1 MLLLVPILCIVLAII
16 GETGL
21 FGRAAERFRSD
32 EGSAIARVTLKRV
45 ADSERLEQDPDFNGE
60 NRGLLSRLL
69 GPARPPGDAVDLI
82 ALANTITIKRPERTY
97 VVEVQ
102 ASASK
107 PEKAASLANAVA
119 HAYNEDQ
126 IAARVQAAEND
137 SRWVRQK
144 LADLETQVRA
154 AENKVESYK
163 SANRIVTTE
172 GLRSNEQQVAD
183 LTKELGTAR
192 ARASEAKA
200 RLDQVQRIAKQGRIE
215 ASADAL
221 KSPVIER
228 LRTQQADS
236 EREVARLSETLGSRH
251 PALVEAWAQN
261 TRVKALIRDE
271 LVRIQTGIEAEY
283 NAARANATRLEHQI
297 DQLKGQSNVTT
308 EKQPPPSAR
317 SPTTRRRGLHGV
329 SGGRATATMRAGGLS
344 VNVRDFQREVSPRRL
359 RRECSRRTIRVVSPI
374 HAQVPAIR

>member
-154 AENKVESYK
+154 AENKVES
-163 SANRIVTTE
+163 
-172 GLRSNEQQVAD
+172 
-183 LTKELGTAR
+183 
-192 ARASEAKA
+192 
-200 RLDQVQRIAKQGRIE
+200 
-215 ASADAL
+215 
-221 KSPVIER
+221 
-228 LRTQQADS
+228 
-236 EREVARLSETLGSRH
+236 
-251 PALVEAWAQN
+251 
-261 TRVKALIRDE
+261 
-271 LVRIQTGIEAEY
+271 
-283 NAARANATRLEHQI
+283 
-297 DQLKGQSNVTT
+297 
-308 EKQPPPSAR
+308 
-317 SPTTRRRGLHGV
+317 
-329 SGGRATATMRAGGLS
+329 
-344 VNVRDFQREVSPRRL
+344 
-359 RRECSRRTIRVVSPI
+359 
-374 HAQVPAIR
+374 